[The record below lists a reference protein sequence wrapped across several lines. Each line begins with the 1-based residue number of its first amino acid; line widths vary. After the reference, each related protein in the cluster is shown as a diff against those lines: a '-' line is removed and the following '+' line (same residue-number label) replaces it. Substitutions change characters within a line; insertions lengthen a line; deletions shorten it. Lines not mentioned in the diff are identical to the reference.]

1 LKELAVAESKK
12 ICDEI
17 EDLIKSYE
25 KTVIEAI
32 EAPIPNGDKIYK
44 LYRKDNNNYSPK
56 DSNDNFYYRS
66 NVLET
71 IFIKA
76 IEYPEKGE
84 DSYTI
89 PDPHEV
95 SHTVKGSTFRIMTL
109 GTGLKSLGYGNAI
122 VMRELQLR
130 CHQIIPDTGT
140 QNIVKNIKN

>member
-25 KTVIEAI
+25 KIVIEAI
-32 EAPIPNGDKIYK
+32 EAPIPYGGKISK
-44 LYRKDNNNYSPK
+44 LSSKDNNNYSPK

-76 IEYPEKGE
+76 IEYLEKG
-84 DSYTI
+84 D
-89 PDPHEV
+89 
-95 SHTVKGSTFRIMTL
+95 
-109 GTGLKSLGYGNAI
+109 
-122 VMRELQLR
+122 
-130 CHQIIPDTGT
+130 
-140 QNIVKNIKN
+140 